1 MPAWNQEKSTVIL
14 KTRAAPSA
22 PVPSV
27 ESVNLIS
34 LKEWLL
40 LLFITKLKQLTCLW
54 QVLSKK

>member
-1 MPAWNQEKSTVIL
+1 MPAWNQEKLTVIL

-22 PVPSV
+22 PVSSV